1 MGRTGRKDAM
11 PHMVNPN
18 RLRRLEAVLA
28 ALMLIAVSVSYGAD
42 KATDERATGTISGK
56 VVIKDAGPMSGG
68 QVMLFDAAAGA
79 PPSVESFERPPD
91 FVRDTD
97 ADGRFTIRAPEGRY
111 YLKAVRRQSGGK
123 FGPPREGDL
132 VYRSM
137 DEKGRPVE
145 YRVEAGKTLSLAAPL
160 EAVPLKAKTFS
171 LQGEKTAIEG
181 IVKDEKGNPVENVI
195 VIAFLD
201 IEMKGKARFVSRK
214 TDKGGR
220 YIIVL
225 PAGTYYLKMRGS
237 FSGRPPETGEIVGY
251 YGDERVPAPVIV
263 KNGERTKRI
272 DIRATAFPGRG
283 PEARTAPANR

>member
-1 MGRTGRKDAM
+1 MGRTGRKDAI

-18 RLRRLEAVLA
+18 RLRRLDAVLA
-28 ALMLIAVSVSYGAD
+28 ALMLIAASVSYGAD

-56 VVIKDAGPMSGG
+56 VVIKDAGPLAGG
-68 QVMLFDAAAGA
+68 QVMFFDAASGL
-79 PPSVESFERPPD
+79 PPSVDSFERPPD
-91 FVRDTD
+91 FVKETD
-97 ADGRFTIRAPEGRY
+97 SDGGFSVDLPEGRY
-111 YLKAVRRQSGGK
+111 YLKVVRRQSGGK

-137 DEKGRPVE
+137 DEKGRPME
-145 YRVEAGKTLSLAAPL
+145 YRLEAGKALSLAVPL

-181 IVKDEKGNPVENVI
+181 IVKDEKGSPVENVI

-214 TDKGGR
+214 TDKNGR
-220 YIIVL
+220 YILIL

-251 YGDERVPAPVIV
+251 YGDERGPAPVIV

-272 DIRATAFPGRG
+272 DIRTTAFPGRG
-283 PEARTAPANR
+283 PEARIAPANR